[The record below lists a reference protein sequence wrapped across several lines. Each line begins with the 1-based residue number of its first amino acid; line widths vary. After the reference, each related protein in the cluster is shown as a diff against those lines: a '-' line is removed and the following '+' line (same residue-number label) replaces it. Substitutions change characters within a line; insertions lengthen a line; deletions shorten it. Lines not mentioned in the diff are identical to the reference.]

1 MSSEK
6 QGMGGKTL
14 ELTLQIMILRK
25 KRMKSIKI
33 GGRLPPCLLGFYGP
47 VKEYNLLQIYNS
59 FEKNIYQTLKEV
71 SSQLMKFVDRLN
83 FRPLRFCRWQA
94 IVYSYTKKTY
104 YSQDYTTKSWL
115 EYGLHSKSVGKI
127 QTTLLF

>member
-94 IVYSYTKKTY
+94 IVWDKLEIL
-104 YSQDYTTKSWL
+104 KSDEDTFFKDWAK
-115 EYGLHSKSVGKI
+115 HNF
-127 QTTLLF
+127 QNRMLF